1 MCLTEISENL
11 GFVFKALK
19 DLKFDHCAPKS
30 GDHHQN
36 EVIKELVTVVS
47 PAKKGDSFDQDLL
60 RRVLQKAYREKLV
73 NNQGSS
79 FFHFRKLVENSD
91 YLEGL
96 KFALSKTN

>member
-36 EVIKELVTVVS
+36 EIIKELVTVVS

-60 RRVLQKAYREKLV
+60 KRVLQKAYREKLE

-79 FFHFRKLVENSD
+79 FFLFRKMMMD
-91 YLEGL
+91 TDQL
-96 KFALSKTN
+96 KSLQNALNETN